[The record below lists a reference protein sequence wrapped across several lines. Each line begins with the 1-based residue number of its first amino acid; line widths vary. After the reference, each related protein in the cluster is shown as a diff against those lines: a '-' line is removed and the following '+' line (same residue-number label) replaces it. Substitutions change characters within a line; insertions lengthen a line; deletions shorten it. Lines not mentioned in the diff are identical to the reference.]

1 MATDDKGDF
10 SRKLQRL
17 IETIDIANMLTSP
30 IIDSIRN
37 LLEVSAANIGSS
49 EASVLIRDDVHGNLR
64 FLIAIG
70 EVADQLSDVLI
81 PAGKGIAGF
90 VLSSGQPMA
99 VADAVGE
106 ETFYA
111 EVDKQTGYTTQTIL
125 ATPLRYDGD
134 VVGVL
139 EYINRRG
146 EPPFEP
152 FTPDE
157 MDRAAVYADSIAS
170 LVNAYNAAKLVR
182 QLSDKVIASDAGTDL
197 DEIREWLNSI
207 RESGEHHERME
218 LAVLLREVAERG
230 EAERRLCRELL
241 DAILRFSNEKNEGSF
256 LSFK

>member
-1 MATDDKGDF
+1 MPNHKDDELT
-10 SRKLQRL
+10 SKLRRL
-17 IETIDIANMLTSP
+17 IETIDIANLLTSP

-37 LLEVSAANIGSS
+37 LLEVSAESIGSG
-49 EASVLIRDDVHGNLR
+49 EASVLIRDGNEGHLR

-70 EVADQLSDVLI
+70 EVADQLLEVKV

-134 VVGVL
+134 VIGVL

-146 EPPFEP
+146 GPPFDP
-152 FTPDE
+152 FTPEE
-157 MDRAAVYADSIAS
+157 MDRAAIYADSIAS

-182 QLSDKVIASDAGTDL
+182 ELSEKVLASDASSDL
-197 DEIREWLNSI
+197 DEIRQWLNSI
-207 RESGEHHERME
+207 RESDDHRERME
-218 LAVLLREVAERG
+218 LAVMLREIAQRG

-241 DAILRFSNEKNEGSF
+241 DAILRFSDEKNEGSF
-256 LSFK
+256 LSF

>member
-1 MATDDKGDF
+1 MPNQENDDFAG
-10 SRKLQRL
+10 RL
-17 IETIDIANMLTSP
+17 RRLVETIDIANLLTSP

-37 LLEVSAANIGSS
+37 ILEVSAASIGSG
-49 EASVLIRDDVHGNLR
+49 EASVLVRDGDEGDLK
-64 FLIAIG
+64 FLTAIG
-70 EVADQLSDVLI
+70 EVADQLSDVTV

-134 VVGVL
+134 VIGVL

-146 EPPFEP
+146 GPPFEP
-152 FTPDE
+152 FTPEE
-157 MDRAAVYADSIAS
+157 MDRAAVYADSVAS

-182 QLSDKVIASDAGTDL
+182 ELSDKVITSDSSTDL
-197 DEIREWLNSI
+197 DEIRRWLTGI
-207 RESGEHHERME
+207 RESGDHRERME
-218 LAVLLREVAERG
+218 LAVMLREVAERG

-241 DAILRFSNEKNEGSF
+241 DAILRFSNEKREGSY
-256 LSFK
+256 LSF

>member
-1 MATDDKGDF
+1 MPNQENDDFVG
-10 SRKLQRL
+10 RL
-17 IETIDIANMLTSP
+17 RRLVETIDIANLLTSP

-37 LLEVSAANIGSS
+37 ILEVSAASIGSG
-49 EASVLIRDDVHGNLR
+49 EASVLVRDGDEGDLK
-64 FLIAIG
+64 FLTAIG
-70 EVADQLSDVLI
+70 EVADQLFDVTV

-134 VVGVL
+134 VIGVL

-146 EPPFEP
+146 GPPFEP
-152 FTPDE
+152 FTPEE

-182 QLSDKVIASDAGTDL
+182 ELSDKVITSDSSTDL
-197 DEIREWLNSI
+197 DEIRRWLTGI
-207 RESGEHHERME
+207 RESGDHRERME
-218 LAVLLREVAERG
+218 LAVMLREVAERG

-241 DAILRFSNEKNEGSF
+241 DAILRFSDEKREGSY
-256 LSFK
+256 LSF

>member
-1 MATDDKGDF
+1 MPNQENDDFVG
-10 SRKLQRL
+10 RL
-17 IETIDIANMLTSP
+17 RRLVETIDIANLLTSP

-37 LLEVSAANIGSS
+37 ILEVSAASIGSG
-49 EASVLIRDDVHGNLR
+49 EASVLVRDGDEGDLK
-64 FLIAIG
+64 FLTAIG
-70 EVADQLSDVLI
+70 EVADQLSDVTV

-134 VVGVL
+134 VIGVL

-146 EPPFEP
+146 GPPFEP
-152 FTPDE
+152 FTPEE
-157 MDRAAVYADSIAS
+157 MDRAAVYADSVAS

-182 QLSDKVIASDAGTDL
+182 ELSDKVITSDSSTDL
-197 DEIREWLNSI
+197 DEIRRWLTGI
-207 RESGEHHERME
+207 RESGDHRERME
-218 LAVLLREVAERG
+218 LAVMLREVAERG

-241 DAILRFSNEKNEGSF
+241 DAILRFSDEKREGSY
-256 LSFK
+256 LSF

>member
-1 MATDDKGDF
+1 MSNQEDIDLG
-10 SRKLQRL
+10 SKLRRL
-17 IETIDIANMLTSP
+17 IETIDIANLLTSP

-37 LLEVSAANIGSS
+37 LLEVSAAAIGSG
-49 EASVLIRDDVHGNLR
+49 EASVLIRDGNEGDLK

-70 EVADQLSDVLI
+70 EVADQLSDVTI

-134 VVGVL
+134 VIGVL

-146 EPPFEP
+146 GPPFEP

-157 MDRAAVYADSIAS
+157 MDRAAIYADSVAS

-182 QLSDKVIASDAGTDL
+182 ELSEKVIASDASTDL
-197 DEIREWLNSI
+197 VEIRQWLNSI
-207 RESGEHHERME
+207 RDSDDHRERME
-218 LAVLLREVAERG
+218 LAVMLREIAHRG
-230 EAERRLCRELL
+230 EPERKLCREFL

-256 LSFK
+256 LSF

>member
-1 MATDDKGDF
+1 MPNQENDDFAG
-10 SRKLQRL
+10 RL
-17 IETIDIANMLTSP
+17 RRLVETIDIANLLTSP

-37 LLEVSAANIGSS
+37 ILEVSAASIGSG
-49 EASVLIRDDVHGNLR
+49 EASVLVRDGDEGDLR
-64 FLIAIG
+64 FLTAIG
-70 EVADQLSDVLI
+70 EVADQLSDVTV

-134 VVGVL
+134 VIGVL

-146 EPPFEP
+146 GPPFEP
-152 FTPDE
+152 FTPEE
-157 MDRAAVYADSIAS
+157 MDRAAVYADSVAS

-182 QLSDKVIASDAGTDL
+182 ELSDKVITSDSSTDL
-197 DEIREWLNSI
+197 DEIRRWLTGI
-207 RESGEHHERME
+207 RESGDHRERME
-218 LAVLLREVAERG
+218 LAVMLREVAERG

-241 DAILRFSNEKNEGSF
+241 DAILRFSDEKREGSY
-256 LSFK
+256 LSF

>member
-1 MATDDKGDF
+1 MPNQENDDFAG
-10 SRKLQRL
+10 RL
-17 IETIDIANMLTSP
+17 RRLVETIDIANLLTSP

-37 LLEVSAANIGSS
+37 ILEVSAASIGSG
-49 EASVLIRDDVHGNLR
+49 EASVLVRDGDEGDLK
-64 FLIAIG
+64 FLTAIG
-70 EVADQLSDVLI
+70 EVADQLSDVTV

-134 VVGVL
+134 VIGVL

-146 EPPFEP
+146 GPPFEP
-152 FTPDE
+152 FTPEE

-182 QLSDKVIASDAGTDL
+182 ELSDKVITSDSSTDL
-197 DEIREWLNSI
+197 DEIRRWLTGI
-207 RESGEHHERME
+207 RESGDHRERME
-218 LAVLLREVAERG
+218 LAVMLREVAERG

-241 DAILRFSNEKNEGSF
+241 DAILRFSDEKREGSY
-256 LSFK
+256 LSF

>member
-1 MATDDKGDF
+1 MPNQENDDFVG
-10 SRKLQRL
+10 RL
-17 IETIDIANMLTSP
+17 RRLVETIDIANLLTSP

-37 LLEVSAANIGSS
+37 ILEVSAASIGSG
-49 EASVLIRDDVHGNLR
+49 EASVLVRDGDEGDLK
-64 FLIAIG
+64 FLTAIG
-70 EVADQLSDVLI
+70 EVADQLFDVTV

-134 VVGVL
+134 VIGVL

-146 EPPFEP
+146 GPPFEP
-152 FTPDE
+152 FTPEE

-182 QLSDKVIASDAGTDL
+182 ELSDKVITSDSSTDL
-197 DEIREWLNSI
+197 EEIRRWLTSI
-207 RESGEHHERME
+207 RESGDHRERME
-218 LAVLLREVAERG
+218 LAVMLREVAERG

-241 DAILRFSNEKNEGSF
+241 DAILRFSDEKREGSY
-256 LSFK
+256 LSF

>member
-1 MATDDKGDF
+1 MPNQENDDFAG
-10 SRKLQRL
+10 RL
-17 IETIDIANMLTSP
+17 RRLVETIDIANLLTSP

-37 LLEVSAANIGSS
+37 ILEVSAASIGSG
-49 EASVLIRDDVHGNLR
+49 EASVLVRDGDEGDLK
-64 FLIAIG
+64 FLTAIG
-70 EVADQLSDVLI
+70 EVADQLSDVTV

-134 VVGVL
+134 VIGVL

-146 EPPFEP
+146 GPPFEP
-152 FTPDE
+152 FTPEE
-157 MDRAAVYADSIAS
+157 MDRAAVYADSVAS

-182 QLSDKVIASDAGTDL
+182 ELSDKVITSDSSTDL
-197 DEIREWLNSI
+197 DEIRRWLTGI
-207 RESGEHHERME
+207 RESGDHRERME
-218 LAVLLREVAERG
+218 LAVMLREVAERG

-241 DAILRFSNEKNEGSF
+241 DAILRFSDEKREGSY
-256 LSFK
+256 LSF

>member
-1 MATDDKGDF
+1 MPNQENDDFVG
-10 SRKLQRL
+10 RL
-17 IETIDIANMLTSP
+17 RRLVETIDIANLLTSP

-37 LLEVSAANIGSS
+37 ILEVSAASIGSG
-49 EASVLIRDDVHGNLR
+49 EASVLVRDGDEGDLR
-64 FLIAIG
+64 FLTAIG
-70 EVADQLSDVLI
+70 EVADQLSDVTV

-134 VVGVL
+134 VIGVL

-146 EPPFEP
+146 GPPFEP
-152 FTPDE
+152 FTPEE

-182 QLSDKVIASDAGTDL
+182 ELSDKVITSDSSTDL
-197 DEIREWLNSI
+197 DEIRRWLTGI
-207 RESGEHHERME
+207 RESGDHRERME
-218 LAVLLREVAERG
+218 LAVMLREVAERG

-241 DAILRFSNEKNEGSF
+241 DAILRFSDEKREGSY
-256 LSFK
+256 LSF